1 MIIRFLLFISFL
13 ITSNPSTLLAQK
25 DSNRVNKSKVLLVS
39 SSLAVG
45 LTGTY
50 LYVNNAW
57 WSDIATDFHFDP
69 GNDQV
74 YALNVDKAAH
84 FLGGVYASDLFSQ
97 SFLWAGLKPKKA
109 AWYGAIFGSSIQLAI
124 ETKDAYA
131 PYWGFSKYDLAL
143 GSLGSFWPVAQNYS
157 KDLKAIN
164 FKFSYFKHSN
174 IYWELESQ
182 RDKTPSK
189 FSWYDDYPNQ
199 TYWLSADLDHFSNI
213 NFIPDWLNIAFGYGL
228 DNTQYIEGGTKMGGR
243 NEYYIGLDYNIQK
256 LLKKWNTPMAKK
268 IKYIFKYF
276 KFPAPTIRVSPDLK
290 FYPFFI

>member
-1 MIIRFLLFISFL
+1 MQIQEHLEATTGAIS
-13 ITSNPSTLLAQK
+13 QEC
-25 DSNRVNKSKVLLVS
+25 R
-39 SSLAVG
+39 
-45 LTGTY
+45 
-50 LYVNNAW
+50 
-57 WSDIATDFHFDP
+57 
-69 GNDQV
+69 
-74 YALNVDKAAH
+74 
-84 FLGGVYASDLFSQ
+84 
-97 SFLWAGLKPKKA
+97 KKA

-124 ETKDAYA
+124 EIKDAYA

-213 NFIPDWLNIAFGYGL
+213 NFIPDWL
-228 DNTQYIEGGTKMGGR
+228 K
-243 NEYYIGLDYNIQK
+243 K
-256 LLKKWNTPMAKK
+256 LVSIDTFLKKNV
-268 IKYIFKYF
+268 IL
-276 KFPAPTIRVSPDLK
+276 SNCN
-290 FYPFFI
+290 